1 MADTDEL
8 GVLGVLGE
16 LVRWRECGGKYFL
29 LDVGLG
35 EVDPTND
42 GSDDIGVLV
51 GEIEEEVVLVSA
63 DLSLDGDAAVEAV
76 FLEVGSE
83 LGREVVGLEDSH
95 FVGHPVV
102 SLERNLR

>member
-1 MADTDEL
+1 MADTNEL
-8 GVLGVLGE
+8 GILGVLGE

-42 GSDDIGVLV
+42 GSDDVGVLV
-51 GEIEEEVVLVSA
+51 GEVEEKVVLVSA

-83 LGREVVGLEDSH
+83 LGREVVGREDSH

>member
-1 MADTDEL
+1 MADTNEL
-8 GVLGVLGE
+8 GILGVLGE

-35 EVDPTND
+35 EVD
-42 GSDDIGVLV
+42 
-51 GEIEEEVVLVSA
+51 EKVVLVSA

>member
-1 MADTDEL
+1 MADTNEL
-8 GVLGVLGE
+8 GILGVLGE

-42 GSDDIGVLV
+42 GSDDVGVLV
-51 GEIEEEVVLVSA
+51 SEVEEKVVLVSA